1 MCKQRKK
8 DLNMFDSFFCKLDRI
23 EEQNK
28 VIIQNQHLIF
38 NLLKMA
44 IKGEKRMSAE
54 LDALTAEVARNTSV
68 EASAAALI
76 QGIADQLAAAIAAGA
91 DPAALTA
98 LTQQLSGSADAL
110 AAAVAAN
117 TPAPAPAPV
126 ETPPAD
132 ANTAPPA
139 DAPTA

>member
-1 MCKQRKK
+1 
-8 DLNMFDSFFCKLDRI
+8 MFDSFFCKLDRI

-44 IKGEKRMSAE
+44 IKGEQRMSAE

-117 TPAPAPAPV
+117 TPAPAPV

-132 ANTAPPA
+132 ANTAPV
-139 DAPTA
+139 DANTTPSA